1 MGQNYWQ
8 TKRPGLQSFLWLQYR
23 QTEFCCL
30 ITVVFLG
37 IIYYV
42 ISYSMINQHKYIQ
55 IVYFK
60 GPIRASRDLFS
71 YSLIGKISPF
81 LYFTHKSLYVT
92 PKNPIK
98 YVEVG
103 TTILYSCILQFL
115 RIQLKTDGGFCFS
128 TQPHT
133 RGSLWIEF

>member
-1 MGQNYWQ
+1 M
-8 TKRPGLQSFLWLQYR
+8 
-23 QTEFCCL
+23 
-30 ITVVFLG
+30 ITVGFLG

-103 TTILYSCILQFL
+103 TTILYYLVIYSTFP
-115 RIQLKTDGGFCFS
+115 KDSVEDGWGFSFS

-133 RGSLWIEF
+133 RGFILIEF